1 MFVGNIRRVFER
13 ALMAIRDPLSATPI
27 FLGVSFVLT
36 KRHFFLKKI
45 TEGQNAEKIGIKMNL
60 IY

>member
-36 KRHFFLKKI
+36 KRHFFSKNNRGSERRK
-45 TEGQNAEKIGIKMNL
+45 NRN
-60 IY
+60 